1 MSNIAKIASTFSLT
15 PTVGPT
21 LILGRAILFAILV
34 FLLKFLL
41 TKRQSSKTQEP
52 FGVPAKQ
59 AEYVTTFP
67 PSQRSA
73 LRDILR
79 NASCV
84 SGTDDPTVL
93 ARNVLDLNAHYR
105 SADPSKLIFTGFS
118 VGEIRALGNFPD
130 YAKLSGVPLPTPVF
144 DFDLKKALP
153 RPYRPFR
160 WAYHQTMSLKR
171 LEPDYWIEIENKY
184 AKRIKQRQEIY
195 AKHGKDVLNAL
206 SGSELAC
213 KEIMEMALQFVC
225 ARYPRQ
231 FELVDGNRTLVNH
244 ILNTR
249 DDLAK
254 KDPLLVLLDN
264 IPEDFCM
271 MLRDPTTGMYCFRAG
286 IICSSVGW
294 YLGDKMG
301 LGMPA
306 IHKTVPDYKEKMEF
320 SMDRFFT
327 QMPTDKPIQR
337 GSWAFEI
344 GEPLYL
350 PPHDPEF
357 NNRNHQE
364 QSLRPEDISLRVDWQ
379 TLRRLPLSGAVVFN
393 FKALFTPIT
402 EFRNER
408 YVPSLILK
416 VLSEGNEAILK
427 YKSTWHVE
435 HVIKPTLV
443 EYERYQKENGLMN
456 KNWEPE
462 TLAESPF
469 FPGWEDKWKL
479 STAHVD
485 ASIF

>member
-1 MSNIAKIASTFSLT
+1 MSNAARITSNFSIT
-15 PTVGPT
+15 PTVG
-21 LILGRAILFAILV
+21 LASILGTATFLGILV

-41 TKRQSSKTQEP
+41 PQYERSKGQAP
-52 FGVPAKQ
+52 VSVPSKQ

-67 PSQRSA
+67 PSQRSV
-73 LRDILR
+73 LRDILQ
-79 NASCV
+79 NPSCV
-84 SGTDDPTVL
+84 PGTDDPTAL
-93 ARNVLDLNAHYR
+93 GQNVLDLNADYR
-105 SADPSKLIFTGFS
+105 RADHSKLVFTGFS
-118 VGEIRALGNFPD
+118 VGEIYALGSFPD
-130 YAKLSGVPLPTPVF
+130 YAKLSGVPLPTPVP
-144 DFDLKKALP
+144 DFNLTKALP

-160 WAYHQTMSLKR
+160 WAYHQNIIEKAR
-171 LEPDYWIEIENKY
+171 ADYWIEIENTY
-184 AKRIKQRQEIY
+184 VERIKQRQEIY
-195 AKHGKDVLNAL
+195 AMHGTDVSNAL
-206 SGSELAC
+206 PGSELAC

-225 ARYPRQ
+225 TRYPRQ
-231 FELVDGNRTLVNH
+231 FELVDGNMTLVNH
-244 ILNTR
+244 ILRTR
-249 DDLAK
+249 DDLTK
-254 KDPLLVLLDN
+254 KSPLLFLLDN

-306 IHKTVPDYKEKMEF
+306 IHETVPDYKEKMEF
-320 SMDRFFT
+320 SID
-327 QMPTDKPIQR
+327 R

-357 NNRNHQE
+357 NDRNHQQ
-364 QSLRPEDISLRVDWQ
+364 QSLHPEDISLRVDWQ

-416 VLSEGNEAILK
+416 VLIEGNEAILK

-435 HVIKPTLV
+435 HVVKPTLV
-443 EYERYQKENGLMN
+443 AYERYQKENGLMEE
-456 KNWEPE
+456 NWEPE

-469 FPGWEDKWKL
+469 FPGWEEKWKL
-479 STAHVD
+479 STGC
-485 ASIF
+485 